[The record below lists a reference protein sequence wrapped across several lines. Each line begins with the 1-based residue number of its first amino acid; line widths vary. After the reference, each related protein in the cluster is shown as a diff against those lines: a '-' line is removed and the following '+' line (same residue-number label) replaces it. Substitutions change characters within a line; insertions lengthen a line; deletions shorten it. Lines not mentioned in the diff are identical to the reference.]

1 MTMVALVM
9 LDPLDNP
16 ELLDLKVRKENKV
29 AKDLLDLLDSL
40 DPKVHLETVVYL
52 DSQALLVRSV
62 LVDYA
67 DQP

>member
-52 DSQALLVRSV
+52 DSQAPLVRSV

>member
-1 MTMVALVM
+1 MTMDALVM
-9 LDPLDNP
+9 QDPLDNR
-16 ELLDLKVRKENKV
+16 ELLAQKVRKENKAV
-29 AKDLLDLLDSL
+29 KDLLDLLVSL

-52 DSQALLVRSV
+52 ECQALLVRSE

>member
-1 MTMVALVM
+1 MVALVM

-16 ELLDLKVRKENKV
+16 ELLDPKVRKENKV
-29 AKDLLDLLDSL
+29 VKDLLVLLDSL
-40 DPKVHLETVVYL
+40 DPKARLETVVYL